1 MLLLLSVQQ
10 LSISRHN
17 SCESIDL
24 CWDFATD
31 RTNLREVFPSGC
43 IMLCPPSMLELII
56 NRQICVMLQCSE
68 GRTSVRGSF

>member
-17 SCESIDL
+17 SCDSIDL
-24 CWDFATD
+24 CWDFGTD

-43 IMLCPPSMLELII
+43 IMLWHQTVLELVI
-56 NRQICVMLQCSE
+56 NRQVCVMLQCSE